1 VLRLNLA
8 NGVAV
13 VRATRP
19 LEANHSDAGAP
30 CDDDDSTAAGGAHE
44 QSPYGLEM
52 GVKDWNSANQ
62 RSATGIV
69 SVGTNPLPR
78 SGREINGMG
87 ILLAVSTLFALREVC
102 SCVKPMAA
110 TDQANCRTYGN
121 SDLLHR

>member
-52 GVKDWNSANQ
+52 GVEGLELGEPAECN
-62 RSATGIV
+62 RIV

-87 ILLAVSTLFALREVC
+87 ILLAVSTLFALRKVC

>member
-1 VLRLNLA
+1 M
-8 NGVAV
+8 
-13 VRATRP
+13 
-19 LEANHSDAGAP
+19 S
-30 CDDDDSTAAGGAHE
+30 
-44 QSPYGLEM
+44 SPRTVSMM

-87 ILLAVSTLFALREVC
+87 ILLAVSTLFALRKVC